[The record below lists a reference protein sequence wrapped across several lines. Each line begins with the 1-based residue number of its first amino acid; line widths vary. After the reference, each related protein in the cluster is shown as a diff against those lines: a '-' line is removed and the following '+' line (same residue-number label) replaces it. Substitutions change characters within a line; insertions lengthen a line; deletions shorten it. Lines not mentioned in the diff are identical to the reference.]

1 MNYLTKPNSDFNN
14 SLGKSLSFSGNY
26 QKPATCPHCGF
37 SVDAP
42 LLERSVIEMV
52 DSYILS
58 SACKCTACGKSFF
71 FSCRR
76 IKSSNDPSKVI
87 AVWPVS
93 DSPYTSEE
101 LLAISPRFIDMY
113 NQALRSESKGDIELA
128 AIGYRS
134 ALEILV
140 KDYAINELGLSVDE
154 VAKKPLC
161 NAIGEYLD
169 QENLVS
175 AADVVR
181 IFGNDYTHYQE
192 RYPDKDFNVLKSY
205 MTIFMQL
212 IITQYMIKHPP
223 VSR

>member
-1 MNYLTKPNSDFNN
+1 
-14 SLGKSLSFSGNY
+14 
-26 QKPATCPHCGF
+26 
-37 SVDAP
+37 
-42 LLERSVIEMV
+42 
-52 DSYILS
+52 
-58 SACKCTACGKSFF
+58 
-71 FSCRR
+71 
-76 IKSSNDPSKVI
+76 
-87 AVWPVS
+87 
-93 DSPYTSEE
+93 
-101 LLAISPRFIDMY
+101 MY